1 MTPKSLLWLWDIVGH
16 STFELGL
23 KYQCKYS
30 LTKHINMVRNLSVF
44 MVEKKSKLQSGQGK
58 AHHYGAN
65 VSVLG
70 GMKLPDQG
78 PRNRE
83 ARCGQC

>member
-1 MTPKSLLWLWDIVGH
+1 
-16 STFELGL
+16 
-23 KYQCKYS
+23 
-30 LTKHINMVRNLSVF
+30 MVRNLSVF